1 MTTPDYD
8 LIIAGG
14 GIHGVGVAQAAGAA
28 GYRSLVV
35 EARELA
41 WGTSSRSSKLIHGG
55 LRYLETFQLSLVRE
69 SLRERQILLTVAPGL
84 VRLVPFHIPIY
95 PETTRR
101 PWKGWNPTICPIVR
115 LRLQQPLFVSPRLRG
130 NDARNTSF
138 AMGHPSRRT
147 RGRGNTLRS

>member
-84 VRLVPFHIPIY
+84 VRLVPLHIPIY
-95 PETTRR
+95 RETTRR
-101 PWKGWNPTICPIVR
+101 PWKVRAGLTLYALLGGLSPHTRYRELRRPAWPLSDGWR
-115 LRLQQPLFVSPRLRG
+115 DR
-130 NDARNTSF
+130 
-138 AMGHPSRRT
+138 SRR
-147 RGRGNTLRS
+147 